1 MSLSR
6 DLALCCLLCVDLCFV
21 LKISQIDDDNLPVNP
36 RNVAVWETAA
46 KTAAV
51 RFETVTARANPKPSL
66 IKLKHKVYIM

>member
-1 MSLSR
+1 MGAFVRQIYLMSL
-6 DLALCCLLCVDLCFV
+6 FV
-21 LKISQIDDDNLPVNP
+21 S

-66 IKLKHKVYIM
+66 IKLKYKVYVM